1 MKNLT
6 RFLIALMVITVISFK
21 FDILIK
27 LYEEKTTLEIQKLK
41 YELSIYK
48 ENEESL
54 KQALQR
60 SRPRVNMI
68 PLKQITE
75 RK

>member
-48 ENEESL
+48 ENAESL
-54 KQALQR
+54 K
-60 SRPRVNMI
+60 
-68 PLKQITE
+68 
-75 RK
+75 